1 MKQTDKGILIDRISY
16 GDNMIRKKKLT
27 ESMEFILT
35 IEPNLH
41 IITDNMM
48 AEWGSTPYPQ
58 LSVLLVHLKY
68 LYALHQNHHWTSMG
82 DPFYGDHLLF
92 QRLYQATVEEIDG
105 LAEKAIGLGNTTSVN
120 LTLQTSQLLKLVTSE
135 GTASMI
141 PTSSDLAKKSLMAEM
156 NFLKVIDVMMS
167 CLQEC
172 GLLTPGLSN
181 MLEGIADVHEGHV
194 YLLKQRVSKPLV

>member
-1 MKQTDKGILIDRISY
+1 M
-16 GDNMIRKKKLT
+16 MKKKLS
-27 ESMEFILT
+27 ESMEIMLSV
-35 IEPNLH
+35 EPNLH
-41 IITDNMM
+41 IVTDNMM

-58 LSVLLVHLKY
+58 LSMLLVHLKY

-120 LTLQTSQLLKLVTSE
+120 LTLQTSQLLKLVTSA
-135 GTASMI
+135 GNASMI
-141 PTSSDLAKKSLMAEM
+141 PASSDLAKKSLMAEM
-156 NFLKVIDVMMS
+156 NFLKVIDVMIS
-167 CLQEC
+167 YLQEC
-172 GLLTPGLSN
+172 GLLTSGLSN
-181 MLEGIADVHEGHV
+181 MLEGIADVHEGHI